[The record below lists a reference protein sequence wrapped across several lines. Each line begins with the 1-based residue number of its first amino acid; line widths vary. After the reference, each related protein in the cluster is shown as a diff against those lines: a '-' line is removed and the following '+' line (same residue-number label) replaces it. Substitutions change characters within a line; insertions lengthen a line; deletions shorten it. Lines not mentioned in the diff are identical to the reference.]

1 MNVRYKVQVR
11 VDTQMGRKL
20 LRGTSRTK
28 YCGPKDF
35 EATVHSYRDAKLAD
49 LFATISRFPW
59 QILNCVTIVAGFNE
73 NSSTVSDFANFW
85 RFYNAPP
92 KNLQKGPTP
101 PTDHHALITTQE
113 EIPPA
118 TTETFVLPNATQSNP
133 SSSAKITVTYD
144 TWNFIDKEVK
154 IKLNDIYKNSLT
166 GNRA

>member
-1 MNVRYKVQVR
+1 
-11 VDTQMGRKL
+11 MG
-20 LRGTSRTK
+20 S
-28 YCGPKDF
+28 P
-35 EATVHSYRDAKLAD
+35 A
-49 LFATISRFPW
+49 
-59 QILNCVTIVAGFNE
+59 
-73 NSSTVSDFANFW
+73 
-85 RFYNAPP
+85 YNAPP

-113 EIPPA
+113 EISPA

-166 GNRA
+166 GNRAW